1 MRDAQTGGPRIM
13 STTSRSALLVAP
25 SLAIFSGL
33 FVAPTLYFLLVSF
46 WRFESYELIR
56 ELNLDN
62 YREVARDYLM
72 LGFYTLF
79 IAAIVSLAAVILGFV
94 YAYIARFKAGRFGSI
109 MLFVA
114 LISLFGGYL
123 MKVYAW
129 RTILGTEG
137 IINNALM
144 ALGIVSEPVTWL
156 LYNPPSVVLTLTNFL
171 FPFAMLPIAAAMR
184 GIHDSE
190 LESAR
195 DLGARFTAILF
206 DHVIPRCKTG
216 IVTGFA
222 LCFLIACGDWVTPV
236 LVGGR
241 MTMLGNLIAAQ
252 FGEFLD
258 WPLGAAMSFSLLAA
272 AFLVVLTFSQIMRI
286 FDWR

>member
-1 MRDAQTGGPRIM
+1 M
-13 STTSRSALLVAP
+13 SQKYRSVLLVAP
-25 SLAIFSGL
+25 SLLVFICL
-33 FVAPTLYFLLVSF
+33 FIAPTLYFLLVSF

-56 ELNLDN
+56 EFNLDN
-62 YREVARDYLM
+62 YREVVADYLALGVYTLAIATIISLLAVT
-72 LGFYTLF
+72 LGF
-79 IAAIVSLAAVILGFV
+79 I
-94 YAYIARFKAGRFGSI
+94 YAYVARFRAGRFGSI

-137 IINNALM
+137 IINNALL
-144 ALGIVSEPVTWL
+144 ALGIVSQPVTWL

-171 FPFAMLPIAAAMR
+171 FPFAMLPIYASMQS
-184 GIHDSE
+184 IQDSE

-195 DLGARFTAILF
+195 DLGAPSSAILF
-206 DHVIPRCKTG
+206 DHVVPRSRTG
-216 IVTGFA
+216 ITAGFA
-222 LCFLIACGDWVTPV
+222 LCFLISCGDWVTPV

-252 FGEFLD
+252 FGEFLN

>member
-1 MRDAQTGGPRIM
+1 MTPPY
-13 STTSRSALLVAP
+13 RSALLVAP
-25 SLAIFSGL
+25 SLLIFTGL
-33 FVAPTLYFLLVSF
+33 FIAPTLYFLLVSF

-56 ELNLDN
+56 EFNLDN
-62 YREVARDYLM
+62 YREVAADYLR
-72 LGFYTLF
+72 LGIYTLV
-79 IAAIVSLAAVILGFV
+79 IAGIISLLAVTLGFV
-94 YAYIARFKAGRFGSI
+94 YAYVARFNAGRFGSV

-129 RTILGTEG
+129 RTILGMEG
-137 IINNALM
+137 IINNALL
-144 ALGIVSEPVTWL
+144 ASGIVSEPVTWL

-171 FPFAMLPIAAAMR
+171 FPFAMLPIFASMQS
-184 GIHDSE
+184 IQDSE

-195 DLGARFTAILF
+195 DLGAPWTAILF
-206 DHVIPRCKTG
+206 DHVVPRCKTG
-216 IVTGFA
+216 IITGFA
-222 LCFLIACGDWVTPV
+222 LCFLISCGDWVTPV

-252 FGEFLD
+252 FGEFLN

-272 AFLVVLTFSQIMRI
+272 AFLVVLAFSQLMRI
-286 FDWR
+286 FDAR

>member
-1 MRDAQTGGPRIM
+1 M
-13 STTSRSALLVAP
+13 LVAP
-25 SLAIFSGL
+25 SLLIFIGL

-56 ELNLDN
+56 EFNLDN
-62 YREVARDYLM
+62 YREVAADYLR
-72 LGFYTLF
+72 LGIYTLV
-79 IAAIVSLAAVILGFV
+79 IAGIISLLAVTLGFV
-94 YAYIARFKAGRFGSI
+94 YAYVARFNAGRFGSV

-129 RTILGTEG
+129 RTILGMEG
-137 IINNALM
+137 IINNALL
-144 ALGIVSEPVTWL
+144 ASGIVSEPVTWL

-171 FPFAMLPIAAAMR
+171 FPFAMLPIFASMQS
-184 GIHDSE
+184 IQDSE

-195 DLGARFTAILF
+195 DLGAPWTAILF
-206 DHVIPRCKTG
+206 DHVVPRCKTG
-216 IVTGFA
+216 IITGFA
-222 LCFLIACGDWVTPV
+222 LCFLISCGDWVTPV

-252 FGEFLD
+252 FGEFLN

-272 AFLVVLTFSQIMRI
+272 AFLVVLAFSQLMRI
-286 FDWR
+286 FDAR

>member
-1 MRDAQTGGPRIM
+1 MTPPY
-13 STTSRSALLVAP
+13 RSALLVAP
-25 SLAIFSGL
+25 SLLIFIGL
-33 FVAPTLYFLLVSF
+33 FIAPTLYFLLVSF

-56 ELNLDN
+56 EFNLDN
-62 YREVARDYLM
+62 YREVAADYLR
-72 LGFYTLF
+72 LGIYTLV
-79 IAAIVSLAAVILGFV
+79 IAGIISLLAVTLGFV
-94 YAYIARFKAGRFGSI
+94 YAYVARFNAGRFGSV

-129 RTILGTEG
+129 RTILGMEG
-137 IINNALM
+137 IINNALL
-144 ALGIVSEPVTWL
+144 ASGIVSEPVTWL

-171 FPFAMLPIAAAMR
+171 FPFAMLPIFASMQS
-184 GIHDSE
+184 IQDSE

-195 DLGARFTAILF
+195 DLGAPWTAILF
-206 DHVIPRCKTG
+206 DHVVPRCKTG

-222 LCFLIACGDWVTPV
+222 LCFLISCGDWVTPV

-252 FGEFLD
+252 FGEFLNG
-258 WPLGAAMSFSLLAA
+258 PLGAAMSFSLLAA
-272 AFLVVLTFSQIMRI
+272 AFLVVLAFSQLMRI
-286 FDWR
+286 FDAR

>member
-1 MRDAQTGGPRIM
+1 MLKTMTPAY
-13 STTSRSALLVAP
+13 RSALLVAP
-25 SLAIFSGL
+25 SLLIFIGL
-33 FVAPTLYFLLVSF
+33 FIAPTLYFLLVSF

-62 YREVARDYLM
+62 YREVAADYLR
-72 LGFYTLF
+72 LGIYTLVV
-79 IAAIVSLAAVILGFV
+79 AAIISLLAVTLGFV
-94 YAYIARFKAGRFGSI
+94 YAYVARFKAGRFGSV

-137 IINNALM
+137 IINNALL

-171 FPFAMLPIAAAMR
+171 FPFAMLPIFASMQS
-184 GIHDSE
+184 IQDSE

-195 DLGARFTAILF
+195 DLGAPWTAILF
-206 DHVIPRCKTG
+206 DHVVPRCKTG

-222 LCFLIACGDWVTPV
+222 LCYLISCGDWVTPV

-252 FGEFLD
+252 FGEFLN

-272 AFLVVLTFSQIMRI
+272 AFLVVLAFSQLMRI
-286 FDWR
+286 FDAR

>member
-1 MRDAQTGGPRIM
+1 MTPPY
-13 STTSRSALLVAP
+13 RSALLVAP
-25 SLAIFSGL
+25 SLLIFIGL
-33 FVAPTLYFLLVSF
+33 FIAPTLYFLLVSF

-56 ELNLDN
+56 EFNLDN
-62 YREVARDYLM
+62 YREVAADYLR
-72 LGFYTLF
+72 LGIYTLV
-79 IAAIVSLAAVILGFV
+79 IAGIISLLAVTLGFV
-94 YAYIARFKAGRFGSI
+94 YAYVARFRAGRFGSV

-129 RTILGTEG
+129 RTILGMEG
-137 IINNALM
+137 IINNALL
-144 ALGIVSEPVTWL
+144 ASGIISEPVTWL

-171 FPFAMLPIAAAMR
+171 FPFAMLPIFASMQS
-184 GIHDSE
+184 IQDSE

-195 DLGARFTAILF
+195 DLGAPWTAILF
-206 DHVIPRCKTG
+206 DHVVPRCKTG

-222 LCFLIACGDWVTPV
+222 LCFLISCGDWVTPV

-252 FGEFLD
+252 FGEFLN

-272 AFLVVLTFSQIMRI
+272 AFLVVMAFSQLMRI
-286 FDWR
+286 FDAR

>member
-1 MRDAQTGGPRIM
+1 MLKTMTPAY
-13 STTSRSALLVAP
+13 RSALLVAP
-25 SLAIFSGL
+25 SLLIFIGL
-33 FVAPTLYFLLVSF
+33 FIAPTLYFLLVSF

-62 YREVARDYLM
+62 YREVAADYLR
-72 LGFYTLF
+72 LGIYTLVV
-79 IAAIVSLAAVILGFV
+79 AAIISLLAVTLGFV
-94 YAYIARFKAGRFGSI
+94 YAYVARFKAGRFGSV

-137 IINNALM
+137 IINNALL

-171 FPFAMLPIAAAMR
+171 FPFAMLPIFASMQS
-184 GIHDSE
+184 IQDSE

-195 DLGARFTAILF
+195 DLGAPWTAILF
-206 DHVIPRCKTG
+206 DHVMPRCKTG

-222 LCFLIACGDWVTPV
+222 LCYLISCGDWVTPV

-252 FGEFLD
+252 FGEFLN

-272 AFLVVLTFSQIMRI
+272 AFLVVLAFSQLMRI
-286 FDWR
+286 FDAR

>member
-1 MRDAQTGGPRIM
+1 MTPPY
-13 STTSRSALLVAP
+13 RSALLVAP
-25 SLAIFSGL
+25 SLLIFTGL
-33 FVAPTLYFLLVSF
+33 FIAPTLYFLLVSF

-56 ELNLDN
+56 EFNLDN
-62 YREVARDYLM
+62 YREVAADYLR
-72 LGFYTLF
+72 LGIYTLV
-79 IAAIVSLAAVILGFV
+79 IAGIISLLAVTLGFV
-94 YAYIARFKAGRFGSI
+94 YAYVARFNAGRFGSV

-129 RTILGTEG
+129 RTILGMEG
-137 IINNALM
+137 IINNALL
-144 ALGIVSEPVTWL
+144 ASGIVTEPVTWL

-171 FPFAMLPIAAAMR
+171 FPFAMLPIFASMQS
-184 GIHDSE
+184 IQDSE

-195 DLGARFTAILF
+195 DLGAPWTAILF
-206 DHVIPRCKTG
+206 DHVVPRCKTG
-216 IVTGFA
+216 IITGFA
-222 LCFLIACGDWVTPV
+222 LCFLISCGDWVTPV

-252 FGEFLD
+252 FGEFLN

-272 AFLVVLTFSQIMRI
+272 AFLVVLAFSQLMRI
-286 FDWR
+286 FDAR

>member
-1 MRDAQTGGPRIM
+1 MTPPY
-13 STTSRSALLVAP
+13 RSALLVAP
-25 SLAIFSGL
+25 SLLIFIGL
-33 FVAPTLYFLLVSF
+33 FIAPTLYFLLVSF

-56 ELNLDN
+56 EFNLDN
-62 YREVARDYLM
+62 YREVAADYLR
-72 LGFYTLF
+72 LGIYTLV
-79 IAAIVSLAAVILGFV
+79 IAGIISLLAVTLGFV
-94 YAYIARFKAGRFGSI
+94 YVYVARFNAGRFGSV

-129 RTILGTEG
+129 RTILGMEG
-137 IINNALM
+137 IINNALL
-144 ALGIVSEPVTWL
+144 ASGIVSEPVTWL

-171 FPFAMLPIAAAMR
+171 FPFAMLPIFASMQS
-184 GIHDSE
+184 IQDSE

-195 DLGARFTAILF
+195 DLGAPWTAILF
-206 DHVIPRCKTG
+206 DHVVPRCKTG
-216 IVTGFA
+216 IITGFA
-222 LCFLIACGDWVTPV
+222 LCFLISCGDWVTPV

-252 FGEFLD
+252 FGEFLN

-272 AFLVVLTFSQIMRI
+272 AFLVVLAFSQLMRI
-286 FDWR
+286 FDAR

>member
-1 MRDAQTGGPRIM
+1 MTPPY
-13 STTSRSALLVAP
+13 RSALLVAP
-25 SLAIFSGL
+25 SLLIFIGL

-56 ELNLDN
+56 EFNLDN
-62 YREVARDYLM
+62 YREVAADYLR
-72 LGFYTLF
+72 LGIYTLV
-79 IAAIVSLAAVILGFV
+79 IAGIISLLAVTLGFV
-94 YAYIARFKAGRFGSI
+94 YAYVARFNAGRFGSV

-129 RTILGTEG
+129 RTILGMEG
-137 IINNALM
+137 IINNALL
-144 ALGIVSEPVTWL
+144 ASGIVTEPVTWL

-171 FPFAMLPIAAAMR
+171 FPFAMLPIFASMQS
-184 GIHDSE
+184 IQDSE

-195 DLGARFTAILF
+195 DLGAPWTAILF
-206 DHVIPRCKTG
+206 DHVVPRCKTG
-216 IVTGFA
+216 IITGFA
-222 LCFLIACGDWVTPV
+222 LCFLISCGDWVTPV

-252 FGEFLD
+252 FGEFLN

-272 AFLVVLTFSQIMRI
+272 AFLVVLAFSQLMRI
-286 FDWR
+286 FDAR

>member
-1 MRDAQTGGPRIM
+1 MTPPY
-13 STTSRSALLVAP
+13 RSALLVAP
-25 SLAIFSGL
+25 SLLIFIGL
-33 FVAPTLYFLLVSF
+33 FIAPTLYFLLVSF

-56 ELNLDN
+56 EFNLDN
-62 YREVARDYLM
+62 YREVAADYLR
-72 LGFYTLF
+72 LGTYTLV
-79 IAAIVSLAAVILGFV
+79 IAGIISLLAVTLGFV
-94 YAYIARFKAGRFGSI
+94 YAYVARFNAGRFGSV

-129 RTILGTEG
+129 RTILGMEG
-137 IINNALM
+137 IINNALL
-144 ALGIVSEPVTWL
+144 ASGIVSEPVTWL

-171 FPFAMLPIAAAMR
+171 FPFAMLPIFASMQS
-184 GIHDSE
+184 IQDSE

-195 DLGARFTAILF
+195 DLGAPWTAILF
-206 DHVIPRCKTG
+206 DHVVPRCKTG

-222 LCFLIACGDWVTPV
+222 LCFLISCGDWVTPV

-252 FGEFLD
+252 FGEFLN

-272 AFLVVLTFSQIMRI
+272 AFLVVLAFSQLMRI
-286 FDWR
+286 FDAR

>member
-1 MRDAQTGGPRIM
+1 MTPAF
-13 STTSRSALLVAP
+13 RSALLVAP
-25 SLAIFSGL
+25 SLLIFTRL
-33 FVAPTLYFLLVSF
+33 FIAPTLYFLLVSF
-46 WRFESYELIR
+46 WRFESYELIK
-56 ELNLDN
+56 EFNLDN
-62 YREVARDYLM
+62 YREVAVDYLRLGIYTLVIAGIISLLAVT
-72 LGFYTLF
+72 LGF
-79 IAAIVSLAAVILGFV
+79 I
-94 YAYIARFKAGRFGSI
+94 YAYVARFKAGRFGSV

-114 LISLFGGYL
+114 VISLFGGYL

-137 IINNALM
+137 IINNALL
-144 ALGIVSEPVTWL
+144 ALGIVSKPVTWL

-171 FPFAMLPIAAAMR
+171 FPFAMLPIFASMQS
-184 GIHDSE
+184 IQDSE

-195 DLGARFTAILF
+195 DLGAPWTAILF
-206 DHVIPRCKTG
+206 DHVVPRCKTG

-222 LCFLIACGDWVTPV
+222 LCFLISCGDWVTPV

-272 AFLVVLTFSQIMRI
+272 AFLVVLAFSQLMRI
-286 FDWR
+286 FDAR

>member
-1 MRDAQTGGPRIM
+1 MLKTMTPAY
-13 STTSRSALLVAP
+13 RSALLVAP
-25 SLAIFSGL
+25 SLLIFIGL
-33 FVAPTLYFLLVSF
+33 FIAPTLYFLLVSF

-62 YREVARDYLM
+62 YREVAADYLR
-72 LGFYTLF
+72 LGIYTLVV
-79 IAAIVSLAAVILGFV
+79 AAIISLLAVTLGFV
-94 YAYIARFKAGRFGSI
+94 YAYVARFKAGRFGSV

-137 IINNALM
+137 IINNALL

-171 FPFAMLPIAAAMR
+171 FPFAMLPIFASMQS
-184 GIHDSE
+184 IQDSE

-195 DLGARFTAILF
+195 DLGAPWTAILF
-206 DHVIPRCKTG
+206 DHVMPRCKTG

-222 LCFLIACGDWVTPV
+222 LCYLISCGDWVTPV

-252 FGEFLD
+252 FGEFLN

-272 AFLVVLTFSQIMRI
+272 AFLVLLAFSQLMRI
-286 FDWR
+286 FDAR

>member
-1 MRDAQTGGPRIM
+1 M
-13 STTSRSALLVAP
+13 STADRSALLVAP
-25 SLAIFSGL
+25 SLLVFLCL
-33 FVAPTLYFLLVSF
+33 FIAPTLYFLLVSF
-46 WRFESYELIR
+46 WRFESYELVR

-62 YREVARDYLM
+62 YREVARDYL
-72 LGFYTLF
+72 
-79 IAAIVSLAAVILGFV
+79 SLAAYTLIIATAVSLLAVTLGFI
-94 YAYIARFKAGRFGSI
+94 YAYIARFKAGRFGSF
-109 MLFVA
+109 MLFIA

-144 ALGIVSEPVTWL
+144 ALGLVSEPVTWL
-156 LYNPPSVVLTLTNFL
+156 LYNPPSVVLTLANFL
-171 FPFAMLPIAAAMR
+171 FPFAMLPISASMR
-184 GIHDSE
+184 GILDSE
-190 LESAR
+190 IDSAR
-195 DLGARFTAILF
+195 DLGAPWTAILF
-206 DHVIPRCKTG
+206 DHVVPRCKTG
-216 IVTGFA
+216 IITGFA

-252 FGEFLD
+252 FGEFLN

-272 AFLVVLTFSQIMRI
+272 AFLVVLTFSQLMRV
-286 FDWR
+286 FDTR

>member
-1 MRDAQTGGPRIM
+1 MTPPY
-13 STTSRSALLVAP
+13 RSALLVAP
-25 SLAIFSGL
+25 SLLIFIGL
-33 FVAPTLYFLLVSF
+33 FIAPTLYFLLVSF

-56 ELNLDN
+56 EFNLDN
-62 YREVARDYLM
+62 YREVAADYLR
-72 LGFYTLF
+72 LGIYTLV
-79 IAAIVSLAAVILGFV
+79 IAGIISLLAVTLGFV
-94 YAYIARFKAGRFGSI
+94 YAYVARFNAGRFGSV

-129 RTILGTEG
+129 RTILGMEG
-137 IINNALM
+137 IINNALL
-144 ALGIVSEPVTWL
+144 ASGIVSEPVTWL

-171 FPFAMLPIAAAMR
+171 FPFAMLPIFASMQS
-184 GIHDSE
+184 IQDSE

-195 DLGARFTAILF
+195 DLGAPWTAILF
-206 DHVIPRCKTG
+206 DHVVPRCKTG

-222 LCFLIACGDWVTPV
+222 LCFLISCGDWVTPV

-252 FGEFLD
+252 FGEFLN

-272 AFLVVLTFSQIMRI
+272 AFLVVLAFSQLMRI
-286 FDWR
+286 FDAR

>member
-1 MRDAQTGGPRIM
+1 MTPPY
-13 STTSRSALLVAP
+13 RSALLVAP
-25 SLAIFSGL
+25 SLLIFIGL
-33 FVAPTLYFLLVSF
+33 FIAPTLYFLLVSF

-56 ELNLDN
+56 EFNLDN
-62 YREVARDYLM
+62 YREVAADYLR
-72 LGFYTLF
+72 LGIYTLV
-79 IAAIVSLAAVILGFV
+79 IAGSISLLAVTLGFV
-94 YAYIARFKAGRFGSI
+94 YAYVARFNAGRFGSV

-129 RTILGTEG
+129 RTILGMEG
-137 IINNALM
+137 IINNALL
-144 ALGIVSEPVTWL
+144 ASGIVSEPVTWL

-171 FPFAMLPIAAAMR
+171 FPFAMLPIFASMQS
-184 GIHDSE
+184 IQDSE

-195 DLGARFTAILF
+195 DLGAPWTAILF
-206 DHVIPRCKTG
+206 DHVVPRCKTG
-216 IVTGFA
+216 IITGFA
-222 LCFLIACGDWVTPV
+222 LCFLISCGDWVTPV

-252 FGEFLD
+252 FGEFLN

-272 AFLVVLTFSQIMRI
+272 AFLVVLAFSQLMRI
-286 FDWR
+286 FDAR

>member
-1 MRDAQTGGPRIM
+1 M
-13 STTSRSALLVAP
+13 SPAYRSALLVAP
-25 SLAIFSGL
+25 SLLIFIGL
-33 FVAPTLYFLLVSF
+33 FIAPTLYFLLVSF

-56 ELNLDN
+56 EFNLDN
-62 YREVARDYLM
+62 YREVAADYLR
-72 LGFYTLF
+72 LGIYTLV
-79 IAAIVSLAAVILGFV
+79 IAGIISLLAVTLGFV
-94 YAYIARFKAGRFGSI
+94 YAYVARFNAGRFGSV

-129 RTILGTEG
+129 RTILGMEG
-137 IINNALM
+137 IINNALL
-144 ALGIVSEPVTWL
+144 ASGIVSEPVTWL

-171 FPFAMLPIAAAMR
+171 FPFAMLPIFASMQS
-184 GIHDSE
+184 IQDSE

-195 DLGARFTAILF
+195 DLGAPWTAILF
-206 DHVIPRCKTG
+206 DHVVPRCKTG

-222 LCFLIACGDWVTPV
+222 LCFLISCGDWVTPV

-252 FGEFLD
+252 FGEFLN

-272 AFLVVLTFSQIMRI
+272 AFLVVLAFSQLMRI
-286 FDWR
+286 FDAR

>member
-1 MRDAQTGGPRIM
+1 MTPPY
-13 STTSRSALLVAP
+13 RSALLVAP
-25 SLAIFSGL
+25 SLLIFIGL

-56 ELNLDN
+56 EFNLDN
-62 YREVARDYLM
+62 YREVVADYLR
-72 LGFYTLF
+72 LGIYTLA
-79 IAAIVSLAAVILGFV
+79 IAAIISLLAVTLGFI
-94 YAYIARFKAGRFGSI
+94 YAYIARFKAGRFGSV

-129 RTILGTEG
+129 RTILGMEG
-137 IINNALM
+137 IINNALL
-144 ALGIVSEPVTWL
+144 ASRIVSEPVTWL

-171 FPFAMLPIAAAMR
+171 FPFAMLPIFASMQS
-184 GIHDSE
+184 IQDSE

-195 DLGARFTAILF
+195 DLGAPWTAILF
-206 DHVIPRCKTG
+206 DHVVPRCKTG
-216 IVTGFA
+216 IITGFA
-222 LCFLIACGDWVTPV
+222 LCFLISCGDWVTPV

-252 FGEFLD
+252 FGEFLN

-272 AFLVVLTFSQIMRI
+272 AFLAVLIFSQLMRI
-286 FDWR
+286 FDAR

>member
-1 MRDAQTGGPRIM
+1 M
-13 STTSRSALLVAP
+13 SPAYRSALLVAP
-25 SLAIFSGL
+25 SLLIFIGL
-33 FVAPTLYFLLVSF
+33 FIAPTLYFLLVSF

-62 YREVARDYLM
+62 YREVAADYLR
-72 LGFYTLF
+72 LGIYTLVVAG
-79 IAAIVSLAAVILGFV
+79 IISLLAVTLGFV
-94 YAYIARFKAGRFGSI
+94 YAYVARFKAGRFGSV

-137 IINNALM
+137 IINNALL

-171 FPFAMLPIAAAMR
+171 FPFAMLPIFASMQS
-184 GIHDSE
+184 IQDSE

-195 DLGARFTAILF
+195 DLGAPWTAILF
-206 DHVIPRCKTG
+206 DHVVPRCKTG

-222 LCFLIACGDWVTPV
+222 LCFLISCGDWVTPV

-252 FGEFLD
+252 FGEFLN

-272 AFLVVLTFSQIMRI
+272 AFLVVLAFSQLMRI
-286 FDWR
+286 FDAR

>member
-1 MRDAQTGGPRIM
+1 MTPPY
-13 STTSRSALLVAP
+13 RSALLVAP
-25 SLAIFSGL
+25 SLLIFIGL
-33 FVAPTLYFLLVSF
+33 FIAPTLYFLLVSF

-56 ELNLDN
+56 EFNLDN
-62 YREVARDYLM
+62 YREVAADYLR
-72 LGFYTLF
+72 LGIYTLV
-79 IAAIVSLAAVILGFV
+79 IAGIISLLAVTLGFV
-94 YAYIARFKAGRFGSI
+94 YAYVARFNAGRFGSV

-129 RTILGTEG
+129 RTILGMEG
-137 IINNALM
+137 IINNALL
-144 ALGIVSEPVTWL
+144 ASGIVSEPVTWL

-171 FPFAMLPIAAAMR
+171 FPFAMLPIFASMQS
-184 GIHDSE
+184 IQDSE

-195 DLGARFTAILF
+195 DLGAPWTAILF
-206 DHVIPRCKTG
+206 DHVVPRCKTG
-216 IVTGFA
+216 IITGFA
-222 LCFLIACGDWVTPV
+222 LCFLISCGDWVTPV

-252 FGEFLD
+252 FGEFLN

-272 AFLVVLTFSQIMRI
+272 AFLVVLAFSQLMRI
-286 FDWR
+286 FDAR

>member
-1 MRDAQTGGPRIM
+1 MTPPY
-13 STTSRSALLVAP
+13 RSALLVAP
-25 SLAIFSGL
+25 SLLIFIGL
-33 FVAPTLYFLLVSF
+33 FIAPTLYFLLVSF

-56 ELNLDN
+56 EFNLDN
-62 YREVARDYLM
+62 YREVAADYLR
-72 LGFYTLF
+72 LGIYTLV
-79 IAAIVSLAAVILGFV
+79 IAGIISLLAVTLGFV
-94 YAYIARFKAGRFGSI
+94 YAYVARFRAGRFGSV

-129 RTILGTEG
+129 RTILGMEG
-137 IINNALM
+137 IINNALL
-144 ALGIVSEPVTWL
+144 ATGIVAEPVTWL

-171 FPFAMLPIAAAMR
+171 FPFAMLPIFASMQS
-184 GIHDSE
+184 IQDSE

-195 DLGARFTAILF
+195 DLGAPWTAILL
-206 DHVIPRCKTG
+206 DHVVPRCKTG

-222 LCFLIACGDWVTPV
+222 LCFLISCGDWVTPV

-252 FGEFLD
+252 FGEFLN

-272 AFLVVLTFSQIMRI
+272 AFLVVLAFSQLMRI
-286 FDWR
+286 FDAR

>member
-1 MRDAQTGGPRIM
+1 MTPPY
-13 STTSRSALLVAP
+13 RSALLVAP
-25 SLAIFSGL
+25 SLLIFIGL

-56 ELNLDN
+56 EFNLDN
-62 YREVARDYLM
+62 YREVAADYLR
-72 LGFYTLF
+72 LGIYTLV
-79 IAAIVSLAAVILGFV
+79 IAGIISLLAVTLGFV
-94 YAYIARFKAGRFGSI
+94 YAYVARFRAGRFGSV

-129 RTILGTEG
+129 RTILGMEG
-137 IINNALM
+137 IINNALL
-144 ALGIVSEPVTWL
+144 ASGIVSEPVTWL

-171 FPFAMLPIAAAMR
+171 FPFAMLPIFASMQS
-184 GIHDSE
+184 IQDSE

-195 DLGARFTAILF
+195 DLGAPWTAILF
-206 DHVIPRCKTG
+206 DHVVPRCKTG
-216 IVTGFA
+216 IITGFA
-222 LCFLIACGDWVTPV
+222 LCFLISCGDWVTPV

-252 FGEFLD
+252 FGEFLN

-272 AFLVVLTFSQIMRI
+272 AFLVVLAFSQLMRI
-286 FDWR
+286 FDAR

>member
-1 MRDAQTGGPRIM
+1 MTPPY
-13 STTSRSALLVAP
+13 RSALLVAP
-25 SLAIFSGL
+25 SLLIFTGL
-33 FVAPTLYFLLVSF
+33 FIAPTLYFLLVSF

-56 ELNLDN
+56 EFNLDN
-62 YREVARDYLM
+62 YREVAADYLR
-72 LGFYTLF
+72 LGIYTLV
-79 IAAIVSLAAVILGFV
+79 IAGIISLLAVTLGFV
-94 YAYIARFKAGRFGSI
+94 YAYVARFNAGRFGSV

-129 RTILGTEG
+129 RTILGMEG
-137 IINNALM
+137 IINNALL
-144 ALGIVSEPVTWL
+144 ASGIVSEPVTWL

-171 FPFAMLPIAAAMR
+171 FPFAMLPIFASMQS
-184 GIHDSE
+184 IQDSE

-195 DLGARFTAILF
+195 DLGAPWTAILF
-206 DHVIPRCKTG
+206 DHVVPRCKTG

-222 LCFLIACGDWVTPV
+222 LCFLISCGDWVTPV

-252 FGEFLD
+252 FGEFLN

-272 AFLVVLTFSQIMRI
+272 AFLVVLAFSQLMRI
-286 FDWR
+286 FDAR